1 MSEAAEVLVI
11 ILSVFLA
18 LFLLLSIVL
27 LVMLIR
33 VTKQIQGFTA
43 AAQSTAEH
51 IEDAVASFT
60 KITSPVI
67 LAKMVMNQF
76 KKNKGDKHE

>member
-1 MSEAAEVLVI
+1 MSEAAEILVI

-18 LFLLLSIVL
+18 LFLLLSIIL

-33 VTKQIQGFTA
+33 VTKQIQAFTR

-51 IEDAVASFT
+51 IEDAVANVT
-60 KITSPVI
+60 KLTSPVVI
-67 LAKMVMNQF
+67 AKMVMNQF
-76 KKNKGDKHE
+76 KKKKGK